1 MTTKDKIIDRIILP
15 ASYVVAWVS
24 IYFLPRR
31 MFNLGGDNGVEPW
44 ILFLVFFFGLPLL
57 LRFIL
62 KKNGIAGNKLKGIVY
77 GSVFL
82 AIPFVLFIDS
92 EDNEELKTNGVQ
104 TVGIIYKAWL
114 RTQLRR
120 APTWSVQATY
130 SVDRT
135 TYRTSTKD
143 DADKT
148 LQSGDTVVVVYSSK
162 TPEISEIKELLEYYK
177 E

>member
-1 MTTKDKIIDRIILP
+1 MTKDKIIDRIILP
-15 ASYVVAWVS
+15 TSYVLAWVS

-31 MFNLGGDNGVEPW
+31 IFNVGGDNGAESW
-44 ILFLVFFFGLPLL
+44 ILFAVFFFGLPLL

-62 KKNGIAGNKLKGIVY
+62 KKNGIAGVKLKAIVY

-82 AIPFVLFIDS
+82 AIPFVLFLDS

-104 TVGIIYKAWL
+104 TVGVIDKAWL
-114 RTQLRR
+114 RTQRR
-120 APTWSVQATY
+120 QTPTWSVQATY
-130 SVDRT
+130 SVNGT
-135 TYRTSTKD
+135 SYRTSTKE